1 LSQVN
6 FRICPA
12 CSKRSLPVSNLLFGD
27 AQCAS
32 CKNFSGVHWIASTS
46 FAVAIFIVTAFTSL
60 LVLTQS
66 GLYAALIWLPFPIG
80 ALSFLKAWLCPL
92 QARKPASKN

>member
-1 LSQVN
+1 MN
-6 FRICPA
+6 CRICPA
-12 CSKRSLPVSNLLFGD
+12 CSKRSLPVTNLLFGD
-27 AQCAS
+27 ARCAS
-32 CKNFSGVHWIASTS
+32 CNNVSGVHWIASAI
-46 FAVAIFIVTAFTSL
+46 FAVAIFIVTAFTSV

-92 QARKPASKN
+92 QARKPVTKN

>member
-1 LSQVN
+1 MN
-6 FRICPA
+6 YRICPA

-27 AQCAS
+27 ARCAS
-32 CKNFSGVHWIASTS
+32 CNNVIAVHWIASAG
-46 FAVAIFIVTAFTSL
+46 FAVVIFIVTALTTL

-92 QARKPASKN
+92 LARTPATED